1 MRGAPRFLRLCYISL
16 ALHRS
21 GRYLHFA
28 RGRFRSVR
36 LLLERFAMERDSVKA
51 RFEKPRIERLGDVVE
66 LTQQN
71 LLCFLNDLPQGGPPP
86 NDGCPS

>member
-1 MRGAPRFLRLCYISL
+1 
-16 ALHRS
+16 
-21 GRYLHFA
+21 
-28 RGRFRSVR
+28 
-36 LLLERFAMERDSVKA
+36 MERDSVKA

-71 LLCFLNDLPQGGPPP
+71 LYCGNNDLPLGGPPP